1 MAGRRRRVPNDN
13 EAGGRERDL
22 RDIEMDDLRRQV
34 QQLQQRLE
42 HYENQEHDE
51 IHHESQNE
59 EEINPF
65 HQALS
70 ESSSEEA
77 APRHQP
83 RRRQG
88 FQRDYDIKVDIPE
101 FEGRIQGVSSSIGL
115 TLLNEFLITKMY
127 RVVKR

>member
-1 MAGRRRRVPNDN
+1 MAGRRRRVPNDD

-42 HYENQEHDE
+42 RYENQEHDE

-70 ESSSEEA
+70 ESSSE
-77 APRHQP
+77 
-83 RRRQG
+83 
-88 FQRDYDIKVDIPE
+88 
-101 FEGRIQGVSSSIGL
+101 
-115 TLLNEFLITKMY
+115 
-127 RVVKR
+127 